1 MIAGFAIFCYNEAGN
16 DVLTQEIIMNKKFD
30 AWAEMSSDQ
39 LNDALSHWVSCH
51 TRYGEDPQ
59 HTDLSLHQIS
69 IQEQFKS
76 ERTNVLLAQLLHHM
90 GQSHPQLFERI
101 LRGFFTTNRNQ
112 PYYGIENLNNLK
124 RGFYD
129 MSKTQRTQHVLRHAF
144 AFIYAEEHWEMLPLY
159 LNVFYDLLHTNNSS
173 DLKHFA
179 ARSIVPT
186 LSTLSSY
193 LMKSPQKVQEMSAH
207 FAPNHQ
213 RVVLPFCLA
222 QDPYNLPYLEHLWNM
237 NATPAVIGE
246 TWMVATKG
254 LEDLDALKNLS
265 VLQRPLSISNLFEAL
280 LNSPLTLTAPFR
292 KFTNLVTAT
301 ENNEAPALWRR
312 WFDLH
317 KNNVTDIITV
327 LEACDPTLSAHD
339 PLTQQVVG
347 FLRNHT
353 PDAEDLFN
361 RLQHQRVVSVMPS
374 APCSPQRKI

>member
-1 MIAGFAIFCYNEAGN
+1 MYGHKRR
-16 DVLTQEIIMNKKFD
+16 IMNKKFD

-51 TRYGEDPQ
+51 TRYGEDQ
-59 HTDLSLHQIS
+59 HHADLSLHQIS

-112 PYYGIENLNNLK
+112 PYYGMENLSNLK

-144 AFIYAEEHWEMLPLY
+144 ALIYAEEHWEALPLY
-159 LNVFYDLLHTNNSS
+159 LDVFYDLLHTNKPSEI
-173 DLKHFA
+173 KHFA

-193 LMKSPQKVQEMSAH
+193 LMKSPQRAQEMSAH

-254 LEDLDALKNLS
+254 LEDLDALKNMS
-265 VLQRPLSISNLFEAL
+265 VLQQPLSIPHLFEAL
-280 LNSPLTLTAPFR
+280 SNSPLPLTSPFQ
-292 KFTNLVTAT
+292 KFSTLVTAT
-301 ENNEAPALWRR
+301 
-312 WFDLH
+312 
-317 KNNVTDIITV
+317 KNNDRQVLTKWSQWIEGNVNVKKILTV
-327 LEACDPTLSAHD
+327 LEACDATTSAHD

>member
-1 MIAGFAIFCYNEAGN
+1 MIADIGIFCYNEAGN

-39 LNDALSHWVSCH
+39 LNSALTHWVFCH
-51 TRYGEDPQ
+51 DHYGEDSQ
-59 HTDLSLHQIS
+59 HADLSSHQIS

-76 ERTNVLLAQLLHHM
+76 ERTNMLLAQLLHNV
-90 GQSHPQLFERI
+90 GQSHPQLFEKI
-101 LRGFFTTNRNQ
+101 LRGFFTTNANQ
-112 PYYGIENLNNLK
+112 PYMGMEGRNC
-124 RGFYD
+124 F
-129 MSKTQRTQHVLRHAF
+129 MSKPQRTQQVLRHAF
-144 AFIYAEEHWEMLPLY
+144 ASIYAEEHWEMLPLY

-193 LMKSPQKVQEMSAH
+193 LMKSPQNVQEMSAH

-222 QDPYNLPYLEHLWNM
+222 QDPYNLPYLEHLWNI

-265 VLQRPLSISNLFEAL
+265 VLQRPLSISNLFKAL
-280 LNSPLTLTAPFR
+280 LNSPLSLTAPFR
-292 KFTNLVTAT
+292 KFTNLVTAN
-301 ENNEAPALWRR
+301 ENNETPALWRR

-339 PLTQQVVG
+339 PLAQQVVG

-361 RLQHQRVVSVMPS
+361 RLQHHRVSSIMPS
-374 APCSPQRKI
+374 APSSPQRKI